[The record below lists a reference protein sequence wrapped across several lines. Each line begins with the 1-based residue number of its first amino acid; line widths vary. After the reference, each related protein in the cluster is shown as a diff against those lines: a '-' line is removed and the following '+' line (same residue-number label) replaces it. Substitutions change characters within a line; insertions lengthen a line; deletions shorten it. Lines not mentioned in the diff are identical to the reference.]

1 MRINVRGIFL
11 QVISL
16 LAFSASG
23 LAQTTSL
30 WLFDETKG
38 LYPSSVLEN
47 SSANDYPLVL
57 GLGGAI
63 VPGKFGNALE
73 VTGVLQLDLPKGEV
87 AFGLSEPPAEPGRS
101 APNLTWK
108 NAHYAALM
116 TYGKTQL
123 RNQVGFANVLQTK
136 LNLGAFDWTVECWL
150 QLLPGATGSRYIF
163 ELGSGAVMAGGKTT
177 ALYLEPSTGNLV
189 FKNDAAQWNI
199 PAKSLLSASQWQHL
213 ALVHDRAAQ
222 SLVFYLN
229 GKEAGRV
236 SHAAVQ
242 ALPQGEESYFTLGRN
257 GQWNQPLQGRID
269 ELKFS
274 EGKVYAKSFPLPV
287 SNSLVN
293 RPNYKAPSLQ
303 KGLPLLFDGSS
314 KGVLQLGSRKHLFM
328 DSAFVQSMNRL
339 EFMVNPPAKMERV
352 IDNIEGQF
360 RKHLTVVEDEK
371 GVIRIYNGSV
381 DDYLAVFTSKDGVHF
396 EAPDLGK
403 GSFKGFKNIAIALPN
418 GGTGNPFIDPNGP
431 AEERWKYISDYH
443 RRGVYLYTSP
453 DGYNWTRKKTAL
465 LPFRS
470 GTQSCTFYDD
480 QRQRYISYHRSDIGA
495 LPNDQ
500 NVRSSAQTELFDL
513 NKQVQYKPLS
523 PQDYV
528 NAAVTIPLRSPL
540 PWFLDNGPLT
550 PGGFGLE
557 FPRNFNPVPADPSET
572 DIYVTKAM
580 KYEWAPDT
588 YVAFPIV
595 YFHYEGAQKEARR
608 VLEDA
613 KYERGSGPLE
623 TQVAVSRD
631 GINWKRYHRPA
642 YVGIGQHGGR
652 DVKTAYIAH
661 GMVRRGNEIWQY
673 YFGETQYHSAQ
684 KRDDAGRG
692 VYRLVQR
699 LDGFVSLDS
708 PYDTEAELV
717 TKPFTFTGNTL
728 QLNID
733 TDAAGYAQVG
743 FIDENGKPVEGFSV
757 DDCVYIYGDF
767 IDGAVEWMKKGTD
780 VSSLQ
785 GKTLRLVFKMRGSKL
800 YALQFVNTTRAQNNQ

>member
-1 MRINVRGIFL
+1 MRIKVKGFFL

-23 LAQTTSL
+23 LSQTTSL
-30 WLFDETKG
+30 WMFDEAKG
-38 LYPSSVLEN
+38 LYPSCVLEN

-57 GLGGAI
+57 GLGGTI

-73 VTGVLQLDLPKGEV
+73 VTGVLRLDLPKGE
-87 AFGLSEPPAEPGRS
+87 ADFGLSDPPAGPGS
-101 APNLTWK
+101 APPLTWK
-108 NAHYAALM
+108 NAQYAALM
-116 TYGKTQL
+116 TSGKTHL
-123 RNQVGFANVLQTK
+123 RNQVGFANVVNTK
-136 LNLGAFDWTVECWL
+136 LNLGSFDWTVECWL
-150 QLLPGATGSRYIF
+150 QLEPGGEGNRSIF
-163 ELGSGAVMAGGKTT
+163 EMGNGPVLGNGKTT
-177 ALYLEPSTGNLV
+177 ALYVEQATGSLV
-189 FKNDAAQWNI
+189 FKNDASLWKF
-199 PAKSLLSASQWQHL
+199 PAKALLRSTQWQHL
-213 ALVHDRAAQ
+213 ALVHDRATQ
-222 SLVFYLN
+222 TLVCYLN
-229 GKEAGRV
+229 GKETARV
-236 SHAAVQ
+236 QQAEVQ
-242 ALPQGEESYFTLGRN
+242 ALPKGEESYFTIGRD
-257 GQWNQPLQGRID
+257 GRWNQPLQGKID

-274 EGKVYAKSFPLPV
+274 EGKIYARTFPLPV
-287 SNSLVN
+287 SNSVMH
-293 RPNYKAPSLQ
+293 RPGYKAPELQ
-303 KGLPLLFDGSS
+303 KGLSLLFAHPSTS
-314 KGVLQLGSRKHLFM
+314 VALGGRKHVFI

-339 EFMVNPPAKMERV
+339 QFVVNPPVKMERV
-352 IDNIEGQF
+352 IDNIKGQF

-371 GVIRIYNGSV
+371 GVIRLYNGGV
-381 DDYLAVFTSKDGVHF
+381 DDYLSVYTSTDGVHF

-403 GSFKGFKNIAIALPN
+403 GAYKGYKNIAIDQPN

-431 AEERWKYISDYH
+431 PEERWKYISDYH
-443 RRGVYLYTSP
+443 RRGVYLFTSP
-453 DGYNWTRKKTAL
+453 DGYTWTRKKTAL

-500 NVRSSAQTELFDL
+500 NVRSSSLTELVDL
-513 NKQVQYKPLS
+513 NRPVEYKPLT
-523 PQDYV
+523 QGDYLK
-528 NAAVTIPLRSPL
+528 AAQTIALRSPL

-557 FPRNFNPVPADPSET
+557 FPRYFDPVPEDPSET
-572 DIYVTKAM
+572 DIYVTKAQ

-588 YVAFPIV
+588 YVAFPII
-595 YFHYEGAQKEARR
+595 YFHYEGAQKETRR
-608 VLEDA
+608 ILEDA
-613 KYERGSGPLE
+613 KYGRGSGPLE

-642 YVGIGQHGGR
+642 YVGIGLHQGR

-661 GMVRRGNEIWQY
+661 GMVRRGREIWQY
-673 YFGETQYHSAQ
+673 YFGETQYHSPV

-743 FIDENGKPVEGFSV
+743 FIDEAGKPVEGFSV
-757 DDCVYIYGDF
+757 DDCVYINGDF
-767 IDGAVEWMKKGTD
+767 IDGAVEWLHKGTD

-785 GKTLRLVFKMRGSKL
+785 GKTVRLVFKMRGSKL
-800 YALQFVNTTRAQNNQ
+800 YALQFVNNPPAQTIK

>member
-1 MRINVRGIFL
+1 MRIIIRTIFL
-11 QVISL
+11 PMIFL
-16 LAFSASG
+16 LAFSASSRS
-23 LAQTTSL
+23 QTTSL

-47 SSANDYPLVL
+47 SSTNDYPLVL
-57 GLGGAI
+57 GLGGVI

-73 VTGVLQLDLPKGEV
+73 VSGVLKLDLPEGEV
-87 AFGLSEPPAEPGRS
+87 AFGLSEPPATPGQTT
-101 APNLTWK
+101 PHLTWK
-108 NAHYAALM
+108 NAHFAALM
-116 TYGKTQL
+116 TSGKTLL
-123 RNQVGFANVLQTK
+123 RNQVGFANALDTK

-150 QLLPGATGSRYIF
+150 QLLPGATGNRYIF
-163 ELGSGAVMAGGKTT
+163 ELGSGPTLGNGKTT
-177 ALYLEPSTGNLV
+177 ALYLEPSTGNLIL
-189 FKNDAAQWNI
+189 KNDAALWKI
-199 PAKSLLSASQWQHL
+199 PAKALLSTTQWQHV

-222 SLVFYLN
+222 TLVFYLN
-229 GKEAGRV
+229 GKEAARV

-242 ALPQGEESYFTLGRN
+242 ALPQGEESYFTLGRD
-257 GQWNQPLQGRID
+257 GQWNNSLQGRID

-274 EGKVYAKSFPLPV
+274 EGKLYARNFPLLN
-287 SNSLVN
+287 SNSVVN
-293 RPNYKAPSLQ
+293 HPEYKTPSLQ
-303 KGLPLLFDGSS
+303 KGLPLLFARPSNE
-314 KGVLQLGSRKHLFM
+314 VIHLGSRKHLFL

-339 EFMVNPPAKMERV
+339 EFVVNPPVKMERV
-352 IDNIEGQF
+352 IDNIQGQF

-371 GVIRIYNGSV
+371 GVIRIYNGGP
-381 DDYLAVFTSKDGVHF
+381 DDYLMVYNSTDGVHF
-396 EAPDLGK
+396 TAPDLGK
-403 GSFKGFKNIAIALPN
+403 GAVKGHKNIAIAEPN
-418 GGTGNPFIDPNGP
+418 GGTGTPFIDPNGP
-431 AEERWKYISDYH
+431 PAERWKYISDYH
-443 RRGVYLYTSP
+443 RRGVYLFTSP

-480 QRQRYISYHRSDIGA
+480 QRQRYVSYHRSDIGA

-500 NVRSSAQTELFDL
+500 NVRSSSLTEFTDL
-513 NKQVQYKPLS
+513 NKQLEFKPFTQKDYLTAALS
-523 PQDYV
+523 
-528 NAAVTIPLRSPL
+528 ISLRSPL

-557 FPRNFNPVPADPSET
+557 FPRRFDPVPEDPSET
-572 DIYVTKAM
+572 DIYVTKAL

-608 VLEDA
+608 MLEDA
-613 KYERGSGPLE
+613 KYQRGSGPLE

-642 YVGIGQHGGR
+642 YVGIGQHEGR

-673 YFGETQYHSAQ
+673 YFGETQYHSAL

-699 LDGFVSLDS
+699 LDGFVSLES

-757 DDCVYIYGDF
+757 DNCVYINGDF
-767 IDGAVEWMKKGTD
+767 IDGAVEWMHKGTD

-800 YALQFVNTTRAQNNQ
+800 YALQFVNNAQTQNNK

>member
-1 MRINVRGIFL
+1 MRINGKSFFL
-11 QVISL
+11 QMISL
-16 LAFSASG
+16 LAFSASSHS
-23 LAQTTSL
+23 QTTSL
-30 WLFDETKG
+30 WLFDEPKG

-73 VTGVLQLDLPKGEV
+73 VTGVLPLDLPKGEAV
-87 AFGLSEPPAEPGRS
+87 FGLSDPPAGADQT
-101 APNLTWK
+101 APPLTWK
-108 NAHYAALM
+108 NAHFAALM
-116 TYGKTQL
+116 TSGKTHL
-123 RNQVGFANVLQTK
+123 RNQVGFASVVNTR
-136 LNLGAFDWTVECWL
+136 LNLGTFDWTVECWL
-150 QLLPGATGSRYIF
+150 QLEPGAGGNRYIF
-163 ELGSGAVMAGGKTT
+163 EIGSGPLLANGKTT
-177 ALYLEPSTGNLV
+177 ALYLEPATGSLV
-189 FKNDAAQWNI
+189 FKNDASLWKL
-199 PAKSLLSASQWQHL
+199 PAKALLRSTQWQHL
-213 ALVHDRAAQ
+213 ALVHDRATQ
-222 SLVFYLN
+222 TLVYYLN
-229 GKEAGRV
+229 GKEAARV
-236 SHAAVQ
+236 QQAAVQ
-242 ALPQGEESYFTLGRN
+242 ALPRGEESYFTIGRD
-257 GQWNQPLQGRID
+257 GQWNQALQGKID

-274 EGKVYAKSFPLPV
+274 EGKAYARSFPLPL
-287 SNSLVN
+287 SNSVLN
-293 RPNYKAPSLQ
+293 RPGYKAPELH
-303 KGLPLLFDGSS
+303 KGLPLLFDRPAAA
-314 KGVLQLGSRKHLFM
+314 VVQLGSRKHLFM

-339 EFMVNPPAKMERV
+339 QFVVNPPEKMERV
-352 IDNIEGQF
+352 IDNIKGQF

-371 GVIRIYNGSV
+371 GVIRIYNGGV
-381 DDYLAVFTSKDGVHF
+381 DDYLAVYTSTDGVHF

-403 GSFKGFKNIAIALPN
+403 GAYKGYKNIAIDQPN
-418 GGTGNPFIDPNGP
+418 GGTGTPFIDPNGSP
-431 AEERWKYISDYH
+431 EERWKYLSDYH
-443 RRGVYLYTSP
+443 RRGVYLFTSP
-453 DGYNWTRKKTAL
+453 DGYTWTRKKTAL

-500 NVRSSAQTELFDL
+500 NVRSSSLTELVDL
-513 NKQVQYKPLS
+513 NRPVEFKPLT
-523 PQDYV
+523 QKDYV
-528 NAAVTIPLRSPL
+528 TAALSISLRSPL

-557 FPRNFNPVPADPSET
+557 FPRNFDPVPEDPSET
-572 DIYVTKAM
+572 DIYVTKAQ

-588 YVAFPIV
+588 YVAFPII
-595 YFHYEGAQKEARR
+595 YFHYEGAQKETRR

-613 KYERGSGPLE
+613 KYGRGSGPLE

-631 GINWKRYHRPA
+631 GVNWKRYHRPA
-642 YVGIGQHGGR
+642 YVGIGLHEGR

-661 GMVRRGNEIWQY
+661 GMVRRGREIWQY
-673 YFGETQYHSAQ
+673 YFGETQYHSAL

-717 TKPFTFTGNTL
+717 TRPFTFTGNTL

-743 FIDENGKPVEGFSV
+743 FIDEAGRPVEGFSV
-757 DDCVYIYGDF
+757 DDCVYINGDF
-767 IDGAVEWMKKGTD
+767 IDAPVEWLHKGTD

-785 GKTLRLVFKMRGSKL
+785 GKTVRLVFKMRGSKL
-800 YALQFVNTTRAQNNQ
+800 YALQFVTNPPANK

>member
-1 MRINVRGIFL
+1 MRINVRGIFMG
-11 QVISL
+11 VISL
-16 LAFSASG
+16 LVFSASG
-23 LAQTTSL
+23 LSQTTSL

-63 VPGKFGNALE
+63 VLGKFGNALE
-73 VTGVLQLDLPKGEV
+73 ISGVLQLELPKGE
-87 AFGLSEPPAEPGRS
+87 ADFGLSDPPAAPGQS
-101 APNLTWK
+101 APYLTWK

-116 TYGKTQL
+116 TSGKTHL
-123 RNQVGFANVLQTK
+123 RNQIGFANVLNTK
-136 LNLGAFDWTVECWL
+136 VNLGSFDWTVECWL
-150 QLLPGATGSRYIF
+150 QLLPGATGNRYIF
-163 ELGSGAVMAGGKTT
+163 EMGSGALLANGKTT
-177 ALYLEPSTGNLV
+177 SLYLEPATGSLV
-189 FKNDAAQWNI
+189 FKNDAAIWKM
-199 PAKSLLSASQWQHL
+199 PAKTLLRATQWQHL

-222 SLVFYLN
+222 TLVFYLN

-236 SHAAVQ
+236 QQAVVQ
-242 ALPQGEESYFTLGRN
+242 ALPRGEDSYFTLGRD

-274 EGKVYAKSFPLPV
+274 EGKTYAKSFPLP
-287 SNSLVN
+287 SSQSLVN
-293 RPNYKAPSLQ
+293 RPDYKAPALQ
-303 KGLPLLFDGSS
+303 KSLPLLFERPTNE
-314 KGVLQLGSRKHLFM
+314 VLQLGSRKHLFM
-328 DSAFVQSMNRL
+328 DSAFVQSMSRL
-339 EFMVNPPAKMERV
+339 QFVVNPPAKMERV
-352 IDNIEGQF
+352 IDNINGQF

-371 GVIRIYNGSV
+371 GVIRIYNGGV
-381 DDYLAVFTSKDGVHF
+381 DDYLAVFTSKDGVNF

-403 GSFKGFKNIAIALPN
+403 GAYKGFKNIAIAEPN

-431 AEERWKYISDYH
+431 PEERWKYISDYH
-443 RRGVYLYTSP
+443 RRGVYLFTSP

-500 NVRSSAQTELFDL
+500 NVRSSSLTEIVDL
-513 NKQVQYKPLS
+513 NRPIEYKPLT
-523 PQDYV
+523 QKDYQR
-528 NAAVTIPLRSPL
+528 AAQTIALRSPL
-540 PWFLDNGPLT
+540 PWYLDNGPLT

-557 FPRNFNPVPADPSET
+557 FPRQFDPVAEDPAET
-572 DIYVTKAM
+572 DIYVTKAQ

-588 YVAFPIV
+588 YLAFPIV
-595 YFHYEGAQKEARR
+595 YFHYEGAQKETRR

-613 KYERGSGPLE
+613 KYGRGSGPLE

-642 YVGIGQHGGR
+642 YIGIGQHGGR
-652 DVKTAYIAH
+652 DIKTAYIAH
-661 GMVRRGNEIWQY
+661 GMVRRGKEIWQY
-673 YFGETQYHSAQ
+673 YFGETQYHSAVT
-684 KRDDAGRG
+684 RDNAGRG
-692 VYRLVQR
+692 VYRVVQR

-708 PYDTEAELV
+708 PYDTEAGLV

-733 TDAAGYAQVG
+733 TEAAGYAQVG

-757 DDCVYIYGDF
+757 DDCVYINGDF
-767 IDGAVEWMKKGTD
+767 IDGAVEWLHKGAD
-780 VSSLQ
+780 VSALQ
-785 GKTLRLVFKMRGSKL
+785 GKTVRLVFKMRGSKL
-800 YALQFVNTTRAQNNQ
+800 YALQFVNNPSAKTNK